1 VAITVSAVDD
11 APINTVPGAQTVL
24 EDTALNIS
32 GLSVAD
38 GDGNL
43 ASTQLSVTN
52 GSVTVTVMDGATISA
67 GANSSGSLTLSGSEA
82 AINASLATLNYQGN
96 LNFNG
101 SDTLTVLS
109 TDSTGTPLS
118 DSDTVAIIVA
128 PMEEAPVNTV
138 PGAQTVV
145 EDNALNLTGISVNDF
160 DGDLATT
167 QLTVTEGTLSVSL
180 SSGVTISAG
189 ANDSA
194 SLTLSGTQGG
204 INATLSSLTYQGALN
219 FFGSDVL
226 TITSTDS
233 GIAPLSDVDTIPITV
248 SPEPI
253 AYEYFDSQ
261 YYHNNLGAWG
271 FNATTGLNSN
281 TPTGS
286 GRVTELD
293 PTLINADHTV
303 TDHNYYAIRYE
314 TIITVTTAGNYDFK
328 LKTDDGGLLYVD
340 LGATPT
346 LAIGSDQVQGITT
359 TNGTIYLTAG
369 EHTILIHYFQ
379 DIVTQV
385 AELEIR
391 GPDTGGNY
399 VDLGSLTSVLRAP
412 PIVIDLDGDGVEFIS
427 LDAGYSLDM
436 TDSGGANI
444 TAFAAP
450 DDAVL
455 VFDADHNGLV
465 SNTREFMF
473 ADYIEGA
480 STDLEGLRFFD
491 SNNDGFLSSEDNLYS
506 DFHLW
511 QDANLNGE
519 VDTGEFISLSEA
531 GLVSIGLTSD
541 GEGYADAGGS
551 VWVHGTAQAQFSD
564 GRSADVA
571 DAVFDYLPDA
581 GVNLNLTDLSDKF
594 MATLESN
601 TESNDDNNSL
611 NVDLTDLLDIADH
624 NSWLTGLE
632 GSDELT
638 TSEVVDQVN
647 DTLLDNDLNN
657 DATYNDYTSEDSVN
671 ETLSSFN
678 QYIIYTI
685 L

>member
-1 VAITVSAVDD
+1 
-11 APINTVPGAQTVL
+11 
-24 EDTALNIS
+24 
-32 GLSVAD
+32 
-38 GDGNL
+38 
-43 ASTQLSVTN
+43 
-52 GSVTVTVMDGATISA
+52 
-67 GANSSGSLTLSGSEA
+67 
-82 AINASLATLNYQGN
+82 
-96 LNFNG
+96 
-101 SDTLTVLS
+101 
-109 TDSTGTPLS
+109 
-118 DSDTVAIIVA
+118 
-128 PMEEAPVNTV
+128 MEEAPVNTV

-145 EDNALNLTGISVNDF
+145 EDNALDLTGISVNDF

-180 SSGVTISAG
+180 SSGVTISSG

-594 MATLESN
+594 MASVESN